1 MAHKVRKRKK
11 STYILV
17 ATFILCLILGIG
29 GYFYFNQ
36 SPPQVVAGLP
46 DLDENISQLNNDELL
61 KKMQDEVDKDN
72 IRIVLKHEIELDEDG
87 KANVDIRN
95 VGVNA
100 YNIQVEYYL
109 ASNQKKLYASGLIP
123 PNSGIASVTFKNM
136 PSSGTHSLKIYYK
149 IYDKKELIN
158 TTTIDGTLKIS

>member
-1 MAHKVRKRKK
+1 MAHKMNKRKK
-11 STYILV
+11 STYIIIV
-17 ATFILCLILGIG
+17 ASLLFLLLGIG

-36 SPPQVVAGLP
+36 SPPQVVAGVP
-46 DLDENISQLNNDELL
+46 DMDENISKLNNDELL

-72 IRIVLKHEIELDEDG
+72 IRIVLKHEVELDEDG

-95 VGVNA
+95 VGANA

-109 ASNQKKLYASGLIP
+109 ASNQEKLYASGLIP
-123 PNSGIASVTFKNM
+123 PNNGISSVTFENM
-136 PSSGTHSLKIYYK
+136 PSSGTHNLKIYYK

-158 TTTIDGTLKIS
+158 TTTIDGTLKIG

>member
-1 MAHKVRKRKK
+1 MNKRKK
-11 STYILV
+11 STYIIIV
-17 ATFILCLILGIG
+17 ASLLFLLLGIG

-36 SPPQVVAGLP
+36 SPPQVVAGVP
-46 DLDENISQLNNDELL
+46 DVDENISKLNNDELL

-72 IRIVLKHEIELDEDG
+72 IRIVLKHEVELDEDG

-95 VGVNA
+95 VGANA

-123 PNSGIASVTFKNM
+123 PNNGISSVTFENM
-136 PSSGTHSLKIYYK
+136 PSSGTHNLKIYYK

-158 TTTIDGTLKIS
+158 TTKIDGTLKIS